1 MNKAE
6 FYEED
11 LLSFFNGRPREL
23 ALYEALMKKM
33 EEEFPES
40 AVKVQK
46 SQISFYGRHLFA
58 AVSLPRSRK
67 SFPDHSIL
75 VTLGLPYKLGSSR
88 AAVTVEPYPGRWTNH
103 VPLSEPAV
111 VQWMREFIEENT
123 KALYGGV
130 TE

>member
-11 LLSFFNGRPREL
+11 LLFFFNGRPREL
-23 ALYEALMKKM
+23 ALYEALRKKM

-40 AVKVQK
+40 TVKVQK

-75 VTLGLPYKLGSSR
+75 VTLGLPYELGSSR
-88 AAVTVEPYPGRWTNH
+88 TAVTVEPYPGRWTNH
-103 VPLSEPAV
+103 VPIWEEEQIDSELLT
-111 VQWMREFIEENT
+111 WLREAYAFSES
-123 KALYGGV
+123 KR
-130 TE
+130 

>member
-11 LLSFFNGRPREL
+11 LLFFFNGRPREL

-33 EEEFPES
+33 EAEFPES
-40 AVKVQK
+40 TVKVQK

-67 SFPDHSIL
+67 NSIL

-103 VPLSEPAV
+103 VPVWEEEQIDSELLT
-111 VQWMREFIEENT
+111 WLREAYVFSES
-123 KALYGGV
+123 KR
-130 TE
+130 

>member
-11 LLSFFNGRPREL
+11 LLLFFNGRPREL

-33 EEEFPES
+33 EAEFPES

-67 SFPDHSIL
+67 NSIL

-103 VPLSEPAV
+103 VPVWEEEQIDSELLT
-111 VQWMREFIEENT
+111 WLREAYVFSES
-123 KALYGGV
+123 KR
-130 TE
+130 

>member
-1 MNKAE
+1 MNRPE

-11 LLSFFNGRPREL
+11 LLFFFNGKPREL
-23 ALYEALMKKM
+23 ALYEALMGKM
-33 EEEFPES
+33 EAAFPES
-40 AVKVQK
+40 SVRVQK

-67 SFPDHSIL
+67 SFPAQSIL

-103 VPLSEPAV
+103 VPVWEEEQINSELLT
-111 VQWMREFIEENT
+111 WLREAYVFSGS
-123 KALYGGV
+123 KR
-130 TE
+130 

>member
-11 LLSFFNGRPREL
+11 LLFFFNGRPREL

-67 SFPDHSIL
+67 NSIL

-103 VPLSEPAV
+103 VPVWEEEQIDSELLT
-111 VQWMREFIEENT
+111 WLREAYVFSGS
-123 KALYGGV
+123 KR
-130 TE
+130 

>member
-1 MNKAE
+1 MNRPQ

-11 LLSFFNGRPREL
+11 LLLFFNGRPREL
-23 ALYEALMKKM
+23 ALYEALRKKM
-33 EEEFPES
+33 EAELPES
-40 AVKVQK
+40 NVKVQK

-67 SFPDHSIL
+67 NSIL

-103 VPLSEPAV
+103 VPVWEEEQIDSELLT
-111 VQWMREFIEENT
+111 WLREAYVFSES
-123 KALYGGV
+123 KR
-130 TE
+130 

>member
-11 LLSFFNGRPREL
+11 LLFFFNGRPREL

-33 EEEFPES
+33 EAEFPES

-67 SFPDHSIL
+67 NSIL

-103 VPLSEPAV
+103 VPVWEEEQIDSELLT
-111 VQWMREFIEENT
+111 WLREAYVFSES
-123 KALYGGV
+123 KR
-130 TE
+130 

>member
-33 EEEFPES
+33 EAEFPES

-67 SFPDHSIL
+67 NSIL

-103 VPLSEPAV
+103 VPVWEEEQIDSELLT
-111 VQWMREFIEENT
+111 WLREAYVFSGS
-123 KALYGGV
+123 KR
-130 TE
+130 

>member
-11 LLSFFNGRPREL
+11 LLLFFNGRPREL

-33 EEEFPES
+33 EAEFPES

-67 SFPDHSIL
+67 NSIL

-88 AAVTVEPYPGRWTNH
+88 AAVAVEPYPGRWTNH
-103 VPLSEPAV
+103 VPVWEEEQIDSELLT
-111 VQWMREFIEENT
+111 WLREAYAF
-123 KALYGGV
+123 
-130 TE
+130 TESKR

>member
-11 LLSFFNGRPREL
+11 LLFFFNGRAREL

-67 SFPDHSIL
+67 NSIL

-103 VPLSEPAV
+103 VPVWEEEQIDSELLT
-111 VQWMREFIEENT
+111 WLREAYVFSES
-123 KALYGGV
+123 KR
-130 TE
+130 

>member
-23 ALYEALMKKM
+23 ALYEALRKKM

-40 AVKVQK
+40 TVKVQK

-75 VTLGLPYKLGSSR
+75 VTLGLPYELGSSR
-88 AAVTVEPYPGRWTNH
+88 TAVTVEPYPGRWTNH
-103 VPLSEPAV
+103 VPIWEEEQIDSELLT
-111 VQWMREFIEENT
+111 WLREAYVFSES
-123 KALYGGV
+123 KR
-130 TE
+130 

>member
-11 LLSFFNGRPREL
+11 LLFFFNGRPREL

-33 EEEFPES
+33 EAEFPES

-67 SFPDHSIL
+67 NSIL

-103 VPLSEPAV
+103 VPVWEEEQIDSELLI
-111 VQWMREFIEENT
+111 WLREAYVFSGS
-123 KALYGGV
+123 KR
-130 TE
+130 